1 MKLNSFL
8 FLFFLLLLFV
18 LLLTDAKKHGIK
30 KIKVH
35 KPKIKTHKPKIKI
48 HKPKIKKSHVHHAGL
63 HHHTKHHKKHSHK
76 VIQSTTPVPLY
87 SPPFNGTD
95 NAQIPIDSQV
105 VLILD
110 WLSKVG
116 ATVDVFLRLKDT
128 HPDGS
133 TEQRQLIKNVYPP
146 LRILLEAHYAHEHS
160 TTTP

>member
-1 MKLNSFL
+1 MIIE
-8 FLFFLLLLFV
+8 
-18 LLLTDAKKHGIK
+18 AKKHGGIK
-30 KIKVH
+30 VHKIKKPKLKVSKIKVH
-35 KPKIKTHKPKIKI
+35 PKKQ
-48 HKPKIKKSHVHHAGL
+48 HVHHPGL

-95 NAQIPIDSQV
+95 TGQIPTDSQV
-105 VLILD
+105 DLILD

-116 ATVDVFLRLKDT
+116 ATIDVFLRLKDT

-146 LRILLEAHYAHEHS
+146 LRILLEAHYAHEHAS
-160 TTTP
+160 SQ